1 MADKLTVSDIEDKIQ
16 ERMEYLERNGS
27 ILRLEELREFQGWL
41 LCGDEYKSSPY
52 VNMIHPNGSSI

>member
-27 ILRLEELREFQGWL
+27 IIRLAELAELQEWL
-41 LCGDEYKSSPY
+41 LCGGEYKSSAY
-52 VNMIHPNGSSI
+52 VNLINPNGESI